1 MKSVS
6 LLNVSFSYLGGDDLF
21 SNLSYSFGA
30 DKKMAIVGDNGAG
43 KTTLLKIISGDLF
56 PDSGRV
62 VRNATCYRV
71 PQINTNATKSGG
83 QSQQIALM
91 QAFDSDADILLL
103 DEPTNNLDAAARTEF
118 FNKLRAYYGGVV
130 VVSHDRELLNQM
142 DLLLELH
149 NGNLSVFG
157 GNYDFYIAQKKQI
170 QESLE
175 SKYTDAQKEIA
186 RLNMTMRTAQKT
198 RQHHESKQQKDKN
211 NKANGSKLVANALR
225 GKSAETESKRRNQ
238 IQRKLNVQMEHS
250 ADLSAQLR
258 NDVIKIPLPN
268 KRIYDKEIVR
278 VENLHFSFGNQ
289 VIFSDFNF
297 TMRSGERVRLVGNN
311 GAGKTTLLKIIC
323 GKLHVASGLVK
334 TYGHIAYLNQD
345 LSLLNLNKSVVE
357 NIVECAGILPHD
369 AHAIAANFGFRGDV
383 SRKLVKFLS
392 GGELLRATLAAVLG
406 DRNYP
411 DLLIL
416 DEPTNNLD
424 IKSTN
429 VLESA
434 LNQYHGAVLIVSHDE
449 VFIKNLEITRTI
461 KIAPR
466 GRNFVA

>member
-6 LLNVSFSYLGGDDLF
+6 LLNISFSYLGGDDLF
-21 SNLSYSFGA
+21 SNLSYSFGVG
-30 DKKMAIVGDNGAG
+30 KKFAIIGDNGAG

-62 VRNATCYRV
+62 VRNATCYLL
-71 PQINTNATKSGG
+71 PQINTDATKSGG

-91 QAFDSDADILLL
+91 RAFDSGADILLL
-103 DEPTNNLDAAARTEF
+103 DEPTNNLDVMARTEF
-118 FNKLRAYYGGVV
+118 FNKLRAYHGGVV

-142 DLLLELH
+142 DVLLELH
-149 NGNLSVFG
+149 NGMLSVFG

-186 RLNMTMRTAQKT
+186 RLNATITKAQNT
-198 RQHHESKQQKDKN
+198 RQHHEAKQQKDKA
-211 NKANGSKLVANALR
+211 NKSAGSKIAVNALK
-225 GKSAETESKRRNQ
+225 GKSQETEAKRRNQ
-238 IQRKLNVQMEHS
+238 IQKKLIAQIERS
-250 ADLSAQLR
+250 ADLSMQLR
-258 NDVIKIPLPN
+258 NDVIKIPLPD
-268 KRIYDKEIVR
+268 KRVYDKEIVR
-278 VENLHFSFGNQ
+278 VENLHFAYGDQ

-297 TMRSGERVRLVGNN
+297 TMRTGERVRLVGDN

-323 GKLHVASGLVK
+323 GKLHAATGNVK
-334 TYGHIAYLNQD
+334 TYGRIAYLNQD
-345 LSLLNLNKSVVE
+345 LSLLNPDKSVVE
-357 NIVECAGILPHD
+357 NIVECAGILTHD
-369 AHAIAANFGFRGDV
+369 AHAIAANFGFRGDA

-406 DRNYP
+406 DKNQP

-434 LNQYHGAVLIVSHDE
+434 LNQYRGAILIVSHDE
-449 VFIKNLEITRTI
+449 MFVRNIDISRTV
-461 KIAPR
+461 KIA
-466 GRNFVA
+466 NNL

>member
-6 LLNVSFSYLGGDDLF
+6 LLNISFSYLGGDDLF
-21 SNLSYSFGA
+21 SNLSYSFGVG
-30 DKKMAIVGDNGAG
+30 KKLAIIGDNGAG
-43 KTTLLKIISGDLF
+43 KTTLLKIISGYLL

-62 VRNATCYRV
+62 VRNATCYLL
-71 PQINTNATKSGG
+71 PQINTDATKSGG

-91 QAFDSDADILLL
+91 RAFDSGADILLL
-103 DEPTNNLDAAARTEF
+103 DEPTNNLDATARTEF
-118 FNKLRAYYGGVV
+118 FNKLRAYHGGVV

-142 DLLLELH
+142 DVLLELH
-149 NGNLSVFG
+149 NGMLSVFG

-186 RLNMTMRTAQKT
+186 RLNMTMRIAQNT
-198 RQHHESKQQKDKN
+198 RQHHEAKQQKDKN
-211 NKANGSKLVANALR
+211 NKASGSRLWANALR
-225 GKSAETESKRRNQ
+225 GKSAETEAKRRNQ
-238 IQRKLNVQMEHS
+238 IQKKLIAQIERS
-250 ADLSAQLR
+250 ADLSVQLR
-258 NDVIKIPLPN
+258 NDVIKIPLPD
-268 KRIYDKEIVR
+268 KRVYDKEIVR
-278 VENLHFSFGNQ
+278 VENLHFAYGDQ
-289 VIFSDFNF
+289 VIFSGFNF
-297 TMRSGERVRLVGNN
+297 TMRTGERVRLVGDN

-323 GKLHVASGLVK
+323 GKLHAATGNVK
-334 TYGHIAYLNQD
+334 TYGRIAYLNQD
-345 LSLLNLNKSVVE
+345 LSLLNPDKSVVE
-357 NIVECAGILPHD
+357 NIVECAGILTHD
-369 AHAIAANFGFRGDV
+369 AHAIAANFGFRGDA

-406 DRNYP
+406 DKNQP

-434 LNQYHGAVLIVSHDE
+434 LNQYRGAILIVSHDE
-449 VFIKNLEITRTI
+449 MFVRNIDISRTV
-461 KIAPR
+461 KIA
-466 GRNFVA
+466 NDL

>member
-43 KTTLLKIISGDLF
+43 KTTLLKII
-56 PDSGRV
+56 
-62 VRNATCYRV
+62 
-71 PQINTNATKSGG
+71 
-83 QSQQIALM
+83 
-91 QAFDSDADILLL
+91 
-103 DEPTNNLDAAARTEF
+103 
-118 FNKLRAYYGGVV
+118 
-130 VVSHDRELLNQM
+130 
-142 DLLLELH
+142 
-149 NGNLSVFG
+149 
-157 GNYDFYIAQKKQI
+157 
-170 QESLE
+170 
-175 SKYTDAQKEIA
+175 
-186 RLNMTMRTAQKT
+186 
-198 RQHHESKQQKDKN
+198 
-211 NKANGSKLVANALR
+211 
-225 GKSAETESKRRNQ
+225 
-238 IQRKLNVQMEHS
+238 
-250 ADLSAQLR
+250 
-258 NDVIKIPLPN
+258 
-268 KRIYDKEIVR
+268 
-278 VENLHFSFGNQ
+278 
-289 VIFSDFNF
+289 
-297 TMRSGERVRLVGNN
+297 
-311 GAGKTTLLKIIC
+311 C

-334 TYGHIAYLNQD
+334 TYGRIAYLNQD

-369 AHAIAANFGFRGDV
+369 AHAIAANFGFRGDA

>member
-1 MKSVS
+1 MKSIS
-6 LLNVSFSYLGGDDLF
+6 LLNISFSYSGADDLF

-71 PQINTNATKSGG
+71 PQINTDATKSGG

-91 QAFDSDADILLL
+91 RAFDSCADILLL

-186 RLNMTMRTAQKT
+186 RLNMTMRTAQNT

-211 NKANGSKLVANALR
+211 NKANGSKLIVNALR

-238 IQRKLNVQMEHS
+238 IQRKLSVQMEHS

-334 TYGHIAYLNQD
+334 TYGRIAYLNQD
-345 LSLLNLNKSVVE
+345 LSLLNPDKSIVE

-369 AHAIAANFGFRGDV
+369 AHAIAANFGFRGDA

-406 DRNYP
+406 DKNYP

-449 VFIKNLEITRTI
+449 VFIKNLEITQTI

>member
-6 LLNVSFSYLGGDDLF
+6 LLNISFSYLGGDDLF
-21 SNLSYSFGA
+21 SNLSYSFGVG
-30 DKKMAIVGDNGAG
+30 KKFAIIGDNGAG

-62 VRNATCYRV
+62 VRNATCYLL
-71 PQINTNATKSGG
+71 PQINTDATKSGG

-91 QAFDSDADILLL
+91 RAFDSGADILLL
-103 DEPTNNLDAAARTEF
+103 DEPTNNLDVMARTEF
-118 FNKLRAYYGGVV
+118 FNKLRAYHGGVV

-142 DLLLELH
+142 DVLLELH
-149 NGNLSVFG
+149 NGMLSVFG
-157 GNYDFYIAQKKQI
+157 GNYDFYVAQKKQI

-186 RLNMTMRTAQKT
+186 RLNATITKAQNT
-198 RQHHESKQQKDKN
+198 RQHHEAKQQKDKA
-211 NKANGSKLVANALR
+211 NKSAGSKIAVNALK
-225 GKSAETESKRRNQ
+225 GKSQETEAKRRNQ
-238 IQRKLNVQMEHS
+238 IQKKLIAQIERS
-250 ADLSAQLR
+250 ADLSMQLR
-258 NDVIKIPLPN
+258 NDVIKIPLPD
-268 KRIYDKEIVR
+268 KRVYDKEIVR
-278 VENLHFSFGNQ
+278 VENLHFAYGDQ

-297 TMRSGERVRLVGNN
+297 TMRTGERVRLVGDN

-323 GKLHVASGLVK
+323 GKLHAATGNVK
-334 TYGHIAYLNQD
+334 TYGRIAYLNQD
-345 LSLLNLNKSVVE
+345 LSLLNPDKSVVE
-357 NIVECAGILPHD
+357 NIVECAGILTHD
-369 AHAIAANFGFRGDV
+369 AHAIAANFGFRGDA

-406 DRNYP
+406 DKNQP

-434 LNQYHGAVLIVSHDE
+434 LNQYRGAILIVSHDE
-449 VFIKNLEITRTI
+449 MFVRNIDISRTV
-461 KIAPR
+461 KIA
-466 GRNFVA
+466 NNL